1 MTEEEFY
8 KHFDMSEPSLAR
20 IHTGLFKEYDD
31 DQNGVVTTSDIE
43 AVYNRMDM
51 DSTFT
56 CSWSYRDSRRWGGG
70 GRKEDGQKTARV
82 S

>member
-51 DSTFT
+51 DSKFT
-56 CSWSYRDSRRWGGG
+56 CSWSYIEISGGG
-70 GRKEDGQKTARV
+70 VGDRKEDGQKTARV